1 MLTNESDTER
11 YQRLARE
18 CLAMLPTVSRPE
30 GRAALIEMTQVWQQL
45 AEETKGLGRAQ
56 LAFLLKPEIGLIR

>member
-18 CLAMLPTVSRPE
+18 CLALLPTVSRPE

-45 AEETKGLGRAQ
+45 AEETK
-56 LAFLLKPEIGLIR
+56 

>member
-18 CLAMLPTVSRPE
+18 CLALLPTVSRPE
-30 GRAALIEMTQVWQQL
+30 GRAALIQMTQVWQRL
-45 AEETKGLGRAQ
+45 AEETKELNRAQ
-56 LAFLLKPEIGLIR
+56 FGVSFEARDGLIR

>member
-45 AEETKGLGRAQ
+45 AEETKELGLSQ
-56 LAFLLKPEIGLIR
+56 LASLLKPKTGLVR